1 MLLEYE
7 ADPVV
12 PDGDFKA
19 RSLYAAADRGHMAA
33 AEILRN
39 TMNLL
44 ELIASGD
51 AGDDE
56 HAMLLLLCAA
66 CGWELMLRQLL
77 ERGCS
82 PDAPTP
88 SACLFSSIILKG
100 LSPYDRHR
108 QFIRNPLALAFAAYN
123 GHLGTTRLLLEYNA
137 SLCEEK
143 DQFTP
148 NPLTLAIAHS
158 HLPIVRTLLEHGAN
172 PNYRED
178 EGEFLLRQAV
188 ASPEIFE
195 LLLDQKAS
203 IDRKRSWSE
212 SLLEKVL
219 KDGAIDIMK
228 ILQRRGI
235 FDSLMH
241 DERGEA
247 LIDAAGGGV
256 RTMEYLLGQGY
267 KVTPNSEEAQLAL
280 MGAVKRADTDVINL
294 LYARGLVFDI
304 SVVHR
309 RNLLGCI
316 ECPSTDIE
324 KVISTLDTLLAHGVD
339 ITAADSPLFNVLSKG
354 GNCKTKDIEHICD
367 SNDVEQYVSLLLDRN
382 ADPMQSRRRS
392 DVCPISAAAAL
403 NKSMVHLMLKALD
416 GRNICLQQFERQI
429 SYAKIQALQSG
440 NPGVVSLLR
449 RAYFR
454 KKYEESP
461 RHPA

>member
-1 MLLEYE
+1 M
-7 ADPVV
+7 
-12 PDGDFKA
+12 
-19 RSLYAAADRGHMAA
+19 
-33 AEILRN
+33 
-39 TMNLL
+39 
-44 ELIASGD
+44 
-51 AGDDE
+51 
-56 HAMLLLLCAA
+56 
-66 CGWELMLRQLL
+66 
-77 ERGCS
+77 
-82 PDAPTP
+82 
-88 SACLFSSIILKG
+88 
-100 LSPYDRHR
+100 
-108 QFIRNPLALAFAAYN
+108 
-123 GHLGTTRLLLEYNA
+123 
-137 SLCEEK
+137 
-143 DQFTP
+143 
-148 NPLTLAIAHS
+148 
-158 HLPIVRTLLEHGAN
+158 
-172 PNYRED
+172 
-178 EGEFLLRQAV
+178 